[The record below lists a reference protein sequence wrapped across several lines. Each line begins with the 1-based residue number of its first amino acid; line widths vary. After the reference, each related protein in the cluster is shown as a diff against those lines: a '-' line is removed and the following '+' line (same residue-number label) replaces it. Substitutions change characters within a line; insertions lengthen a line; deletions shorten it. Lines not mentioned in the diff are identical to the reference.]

1 MRSSISNVIDW
12 IETPKT
18 WSLGVILGVCVFL
31 FYAFPYIFQGSASI
45 IELHDNLDSDL
56 VWFHLLSE
64 SPHTFSFSNEV
75 TVDPV
80 MGEELPRNAL
90 PPALNGVTLL
100 FSFFAPITAY
110 LANFFIVRA
119 VGIISM
125 YVFLSQ
131 YVFSRPGERV
141 YAIPVALAYGLLPY
155 HGLHPGI
162 AISGLPIVALSFA
175 NLHEGRRNIV
185 SCFLLVVYGLYSSLI
200 YVGIFVVIIV
210 GIGALWRYLRGYTS
224 STRFR
229 RVALGGV
236 LLAITYIVAEWNLF
250 NLYFFSDFVS
260 HREEYN
266 PIKLGI
272 ATDFPGAVR
281 RSANHF
287 ISGHYHAPSL
297 HTPFLISGILGA
309 SGLAVYHWFTVGR
322 GGSQFAGKNN
332 LVWLLATFTLL
343 TVISVLYGFWN
354 WIPFVQARAGFG
366 ILSKIQFNRF
376 YWLFPFLWS
385 LAFSIGIGYV
395 LRQWKYLRPAVFL
408 LAVLQLVF
416 VVWSNTELRANYV
429 QVLGKE
435 TPAGPTYEEFYSPQ
449 LFDEIKG
456 EIGAPPQSYRVVSVG
471 LYPDIASYNGFYT
484 LDSYQRLYPLSY
496 KRKFRNI
503 IAPELRKDDEIKR
516 YFDYWG
522 SRCYMFSAELGKGK
536 FFVPKNDAEPI
547 RVNYNTNVLQKM
559 GAKYILSSVPISNY
573 KENKLKFINYFE
585 NERSPYKI
593 HLYEVKK
600 R

>member
-1 MRSSISNVIDW
+1 MKSFPSNVSDW
-12 IETPKT
+12 IEDPKT
-18 WSLGVILGVCVFL
+18 WGLGIIFGAFVFL

-64 SPHTFSFSNEV
+64 SPHTFFFSNEI
-75 TVDPV
+75 TVDPI
-80 MGEELPRNAL
+80 MGGELPRNAL

-131 YVFSRPGERV
+131 YVFSKPGESA

-162 AISGLPIVALSFA
+162 AVSGLPIVALSFA
-175 NLHEGRRNIV
+175 NLHEGHRKLV
-185 SCFLLVVYGLYSSLI
+185 SCLLLVVYGLYSSLL
-200 YVGIFVVIIV
+200 YVGMFVLILV
-210 GIGALWRYLRGYTS
+210 GTGALWRYLRGYTS
-224 STRFR
+224 RTGFR

-236 LLAITYIVAEWNLF
+236 LLAITYVVAEWNLF

-266 PIKLGI
+266 PIKLGT
-272 ATDFPGAVR
+272 ATDFAGAVR

-287 ISGHYHAPSL
+287 LSGHYHAPSL
-297 HTPFLISGILGA
+297 HNPFLISGILGA
-309 SGLAVYHWFTVGR
+309 GGLAIYDWFTVDR
-322 GGSQFAGKNN
+322 ESSQSTAKDN
-332 LVWLLATFTLL
+332 LVWLLAIIVLL
-343 TVISVLYGFWN
+343 TAISLLYGFWS
-354 WIPFVQARAGFG
+354 WIPLVQARDGLG
-366 ILSKIQFNRF
+366 ILSKIQFSRF

-385 LAFSIGIGYV
+385 LAFAIGIAYV
-395 LRQWKYLRPAVFL
+395 RREWKYLRPAIFL

-429 QVLGKE
+429 QALGRE
-435 TPAGPTYEEFYSPQ
+435 TPAGPTYKEFYSPQ
-449 LFDEIKG
+449 LFDEIKD
-456 EIGAPPQSYRVVSVG
+456 EIGAPPKDYRVVSVG
-471 LYPDIASYNGFYT
+471 LFPDIAAYNGFYT

-496 KRKFRNI
+496 KQNFRDI
-503 IAPELRKDDEIKR
+503 IAPELKKDDKIRR

-522 SRCYMFSAELGKGK
+522 SRCYMFSEELGKGSY
-536 FFVPKNDAEPI
+536 FIPKSEVKPI
-547 RVNYNTNVLQKM
+547 RVDYNTDTLYKM
-559 GAKYILSSVPISNY
+559 GGRYVFSSVPISNH
-573 KENKLKFINYFE
+573 KENDLKFLRYFE
-585 NERSPYKI
+585 NEKSPYKI

-600 R
+600 